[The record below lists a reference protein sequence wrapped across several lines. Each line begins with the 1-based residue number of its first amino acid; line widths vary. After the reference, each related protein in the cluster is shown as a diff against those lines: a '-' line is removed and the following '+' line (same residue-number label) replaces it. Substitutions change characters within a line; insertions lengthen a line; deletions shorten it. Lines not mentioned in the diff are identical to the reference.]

1 MLVGNRMTKNPVT
14 AQPEDDLH
22 EARRKMREG
31 GFRRLPVILEGKLV
45 GIVTDRDMVPYLES
59 VECKKVEEIMTR
71 ELKTVG
77 PDTTLEAAAQILL
90 NHKIGGLPVVDAGR
104 LVGIITTSDILEA
117 FLDAMGV
124 YVEGTARVDIVVD
137 NENLDLASA
146 SKMID
151 QEGGQILGLGTYRE
165 RRGGSPVFYVRF
177 RSTNPGY
184 LAQLLKSKGYNV
196 LGIHL

>member
-14 AQPEDDLH
+14 AHPEDDLH

-31 GFRRLPVILEGKLV
+31 GFRRLPVTQEGKLV
-45 GIVTDRDMVPYLES
+45 GIVTHRDMVPYSES
-59 VECKKVEEIMTR
+59 VECKKVNEIMTR

-90 NHKIGGLPVVDAGR
+90 DHKIGGLPVLDAGK

-117 FLDAMGV
+117 FLDATGV
-124 YVEGTARVDIVVD
+124 YVEETARVDMVVD
-137 NENLDLASA
+137 NKHFDLAGA
-146 SKMID
+146 SKIID

-165 RRGGSPVFYVRF
+165 RRGGSPVFYIRF
-177 RSTNPGY
+177 RSTDPGD

-196 LGIHL
+196 LGIHS